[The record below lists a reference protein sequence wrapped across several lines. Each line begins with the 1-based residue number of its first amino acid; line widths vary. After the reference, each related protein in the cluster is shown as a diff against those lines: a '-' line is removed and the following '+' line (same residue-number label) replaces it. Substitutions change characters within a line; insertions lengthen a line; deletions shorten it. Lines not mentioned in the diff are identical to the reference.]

1 MTALRLRI
9 ALTLSVAGVLL
20 GATPCRADGI
30 TADAATHEA
39 SIHFERGV
47 KLFQD
52 QDSRGALIEF
62 ERAYAVSPNYRVL
75 YNIGQC
81 RYQLRD
87 YAGAL
92 EAFQKYLTEGD
103 AHLTAERRKLV
114 QANIDEL
121 GERVARVRISSNRVG
136 ADVTIDDTPVGTTP
150 LDSPITVSAGRRKI
164 VLTKSGETDVVRVVD
179 IAGQDTMDLA
189 LDFAPTEPPPTP
201 SPSAIDDIPFTVQP
215 VRRPSIAPAI
225 VAFGGAAAGAGV
237 GAIFGIW
244 ALQNK
249 HSLDQA
255 CVDKECPPSS
265 QALINESQR
274 NALVSTVGF
283 AAGAVSLAAGIAFVV
298 VARGSGSRSPES
310 AANVN
315 LIFGP
320 GFAGVR
326 GIF

>member
-1 MTALRLRI
+1 MTALRLLTV
-9 ALTLSVAGVLL
+9 LTLMAASVSL
-20 GATPCRADGI
+20 GATPCRADG
-30 TADAATHEA
+30 TAADGAIHEA
-39 SIHFERGV
+39 SIHFDRGV

-52 QDSRGALIEF
+52 QDWRGALIEF

-81 RYQLRD
+81 RYQLQD

-103 AHLTAERRKLV
+103 VHLTAERRKHV

-136 ADVTIDDTPVGTTP
+136 AEVTIDDTPVGTTP
-150 LDSPITVSAGRRKI
+150 LDSPVTVSAGRRKI
-164 VLTKSGETDVVRVVD
+164 VLTKPGETDVVRVVD
-179 IAGQDTMDLA
+179 IAGQDTMDLT
-189 LDFAPTEPPPTP
+189 LDFEPTEPSPTP
-201 SPSAIDDIPFTVQP
+201 VAIDTVPFTAP
-215 VRRPSIAPAI
+215 PARRPSIAPAI
-225 VAFGGAAAGAGV
+225 VAFSGAAAGAGV

-249 HSLDQA
+249 RSLDHA
-255 CVDKECPPSS
+255 CIDKECPPSS

-283 AAGAVSLAAGIAFVV
+283 AAGAVSLVAGIAFVV
-298 VARGSGSRSPES
+298 VARGGGGRSRES
-310 AANVN
+310 AAKMN
-315 LIFGP
+315 LILGP
-320 GFAGVR
+320 GFTGV
-326 GIF
+326 GGMF